1 MKWLSDIV
9 ADKKSIFAGIKR
21 ILTGFLFFVCC
32 LSVYFGISALL
43 SQFFY
48 ERSSTAQV
56 KEISIVENTLSENS
70 SSQDT
75 NLLMHKS
82 LYEAADMRF
91 SAYVADH
98 DPFFDLENEI
108 NTYYQHDTEFL
119 SAVHTIHKALDSFLK
134 KEIPGSALIY
144 ADNGIHFTQE
154 NKAFPFVVY
163 QLVHSETPAY
173 MYFLGEE
180 NEAFFEKLKNYL
192 KAQNLPCSVHFENSF
207 YYVMYKGQIT
217 HVIRLKEL
225 QERIAVFSLL
235 ISYKSFISLI
245 LDDAGENLALAKE
258 CMDLPY
264 PVILSIWPHSTHA
277 AAVAVLAHEKGLPV
291 YLHQPMEA
299 LPRNGQAVDIGPKGI
314 YTSMSYEKMREVLLQ
329 NILSIPYVQ
338 GINNHMG
345 SKFSLNENAI
355 IKFYKAIQEI
365 KPYFLVLDSLT
376 AQQSK
381 IYRIGKEIVFLLA
394 KRDFFVDNDPDKKSI
409 LHELNRAYE
418 LSKKHKRIVIIGHV
432 RKVTLQALKEWQ
444 AYKDQD
450 IVFSLP
456 STF

>member
-217 HVIRLKEL
+217 QIFY
-225 QERIAVFSLL
+225 FS
-235 ISYKSFISLI
+235 
-245 LDDAGENLALAKE
+245 
-258 CMDLPY
+258 
-264 PVILSIWPHSTHA
+264 
-277 AAVAVLAHEKGLPV
+277 
-291 YLHQPMEA
+291 
-299 LPRNGQAVDIGPKGI
+299 
-314 YTSMSYEKMREVLLQ
+314 
-329 NILSIPYVQ
+329 
-338 GINNHMG
+338 
-345 SKFSLNENAI
+345 
-355 IKFYKAIQEI
+355 
-365 KPYFLVLDSLT
+365 YF
-376 AQQSK
+376 
-381 IYRIGKEIVFLLA
+381 R
-394 KRDFFVDNDPDKKSI
+394 
-409 LHELNRAYE
+409 
-418 LSKKHKRIVIIGHV
+418 
-432 RKVTLQALKEWQ
+432 
-444 AYKDQD
+444 
-450 IVFSLP
+450 
-456 STF
+456 